1 MSESWVLLPDSE
13 IRNLR
18 QTAEAR
24 VRFESLKANEHRTM
38 QMVMSRRGM
47 NHLALELV
55 RLNPEGREPETE
67 TQWGHGLGGIDPVRP
82 MPEEAARFM
91 AFGQG
96 HLYKRTIQVGP
107 WAVVYEGAET

>member
-13 IRNLR
+13 IAKMRAISLPD
-18 QTAEAR
+18 R
-24 VRFESLKANEHRTM
+24 VNTEPF
-38 QMVMSRRGM
+38 MVAIDYET
-47 NHLALELV
+47 LAVQLM
-55 RLNPEGREPETE
+55 RLNPEGMEPETE

-96 HLYKRTIQVGP
+96 YLYKRTIQVGP
-107 WAVVYEGAET
+107 WAVAYEEGGEHENR